1 MIFRGKNPWQET
13 NSDELRER
21 RVPVRAHREGDD
33 VEAFFMSTDK
43 VVIVL
48 GCYLLVD
55 RVELEAG
62 GLGLNGLE
70 RVSDVVFETAF
81 VTD

>member
-1 MIFRGKNPWQET
+1 
-13 NSDELRER
+13 
-21 RVPVRAHREGDD
+21 
-33 VEAFFMSTDK
+33 MSTDK

-62 GLGLNGLE
+62 GLSLNGLE
-70 RVSDVVFETAF
+70 RVSDFVFETAF
-81 VTD
+81 VRV